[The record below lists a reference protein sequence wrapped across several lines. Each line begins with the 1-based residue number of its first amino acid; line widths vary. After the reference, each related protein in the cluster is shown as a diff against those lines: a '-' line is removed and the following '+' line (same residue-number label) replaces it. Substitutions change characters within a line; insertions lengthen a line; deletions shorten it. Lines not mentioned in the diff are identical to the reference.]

1 MTEIDFKNA
10 GGSTG
15 MGQGLQGA
23 RKAERCTVCGH
34 VFSSTANGDR
44 HRKVVE
50 HYDLVRVDGKVRREH
65 LERNEKGKAVVPDGW
80 QLLSEHNQR
89 RECVNPATVDL
100 VQNKRGVWVRA
111 GGGYWKK

>member
-1 MTEIDFKNA
+1 MTEIDFETP

-34 VFSSTANGDR
+34 VFSSTTNGDR
-44 HRKVVE
+44 HRKVV
-50 HYDLVRVDGKVRREH
+50 EH

-100 VQNKRGVWVRA
+100 VQNKRGVWVRT